1 MPRIKSK
8 TTFKL
13 PTNNLETS
21 TQKGQIK
28 IAKFSEEENT
38 SSLSFHTNKKPLLN
52 GFLKTYNSIHRIISS
67 ENMQKPD
74 LEIVGE

>member
-1 MPRIKSK
+1 MKSK
-8 TTFKL
+8 TTVKL
-13 PTNNLETS
+13 PQVSFDTS
-21 TQKGQIK
+21 TQKSQLK
-28 IAKFSEEENT
+28 VSKFYDDENT

-67 ENMQKPD
+67 ENMPKPD